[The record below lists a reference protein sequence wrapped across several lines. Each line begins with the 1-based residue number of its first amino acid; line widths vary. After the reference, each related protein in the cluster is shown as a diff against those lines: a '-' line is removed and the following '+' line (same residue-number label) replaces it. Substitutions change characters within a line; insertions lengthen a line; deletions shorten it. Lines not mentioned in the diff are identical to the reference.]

1 MTDRSA
7 IKVAP
12 RPGSLESAGPSQ
24 PAADDGTAAAHD
36 LVGDFANLQTSYEPA
51 RKLLWYYLQPRD
63 RPCFTEGLLADIRG
77 LQKRLFRRYHNDG
90 AADDVRYLVA
100 ASTLPGMFN
109 LGGDLAHFLELIRRH
124 DRSGLEGYAH
134 ACIKV
139 LHVNMIALELPL
151 ITFTLVQGDALGGG
165 FEAAISSNVVVAE
178 RQARFGLPEVLFNLF
193 PGMGGY
199 SLLARRLGPVEAER
213 LILSGKIY
221 TAEELH
227 EMGAVDV
234 LCDDGCGEAAVYDV
248 VEQYDRKFNSYMSVY
263 RSRHQVFP
271 ITFDELSRIAE
282 VWVEAALRLNRDDL
296 HKIELLAAAQRRRWR
311 KVVNLG

>member
-1 MTDRSA
+1 M
-7 IKVAP
+7 
-12 RPGSLESAGPSQ
+12 LY
-24 PAADDGTAAAHD
+24 
-36 LVGDFANLQTSYEPA
+36 ANL
-51 RKLLWYYLQPRD
+51 
-63 RPCFTEGLLADIRG
+63 RG
-77 LQKRLFRRYHNDG
+77 LD
-90 AADDVRYLVA
+90 
-100 ASTLPGMFN
+100 
-109 LGGDLAHFLELIRRH
+109 
-124 DRSGLEGYAH
+124 
-134 ACIKV
+134 
-139 LHVNMIALELPL
+139 LPL
-151 ITFTLVQGDALGGG
+151 ITISLVQGDALGGG

-234 LCDDGCGEAAVYDV
+234 LCDEGCGEAAVYDV
-248 VEQYDRKFNSYMSVY
+248 VEHYDRKFNSYMSVY

-271 ITFDELSRIAE
+271 ITFDELSRIAD
-282 VWVEAALRLNRDDL
+282 VWVEAALRLDRDDL

-311 KVVNLG
+311 KVANLG